1 MKAMFYVLSMIACG
15 FIALTTGCASGGFKL
30 TRQYAGWVNSQ
41 NVFIRIIVYLLTGVV
56 FAVTM
61 LIDFVVFNTMDFW
74 NGRVSQGTYDFQKD
88 DKTYQ
93 VRHEIIPGT
102 DLKKS
107 TIVVRDQNQKQ
118 LQEVILEQTA
128 QNEIILMV
136 DGKLKSKVTDIQS
149 IPMMSLFDSAGN
161 VSEKKAL
168 IGEINPMEAAY
179 LAQM

>member
-41 NVFIRIIVYLLTGVV
+41 HVIIRIIVYLLTGVV

-61 LIDFVVFNTMDFW
+61 LVDFVVFNTMDFW

-149 IPMMSLFDSAGN
+149 IPMMSLFDSTGILT
-161 VSEKKAL
+161 EKKAL

-179 LAQM
+179 LAQK